1 MTLKIQ
7 KILPSRRNKDQ
18 FWLIFSDKQKLPLYV
33 DDLYK
38 FGLKSGKNIDESQF
52 NRLKQSSLYFLL
64 YTYSLRQIAL
74 SPKISQIL
82 LPKLKQKLVFYQ
94 IKYSLQGDF
103 SHIPEEIIDK
113 LKSRSLLDAT
123 AFKEYLLRR
132 YSKHPQAY
140 LRHLFAKY
148 QLDFPIDSKN
158 DDQLKIRQLLTHKK
172 YQSTNWSDR
181 AVKTKIMASLFR
193 KGFAYD
199 DIKTVIDEMTQNR

>member
-1 MTLKIQ
+1 MNQNATCTNLELGLQLNSRQNLLRVKWKIS
-7 KILPSRRNKDQ
+7 ILNPS
-18 FWLIFSDKQKLPLYV
+18 
-33 DDLYK
+33 
-38 FGLKSGKNIDESQF
+38 
-52 NRLKQSSLYFLL
+52 
-64 YTYSLRQIAL
+64 
-74 SPKISQIL
+74 KISQIL

-103 SHIPEEIIDK
+103 SHIPQEIIDK

-181 AVKTKIMASLFR
+181 AVKTKIMASFFR

-199 DIKTVIDEMTQNR
+199 DIKSVIDEIAQNR